1 MRKWTFL
8 IVFLLI
14 ILGLIWYV
22 TFGYYSEGK
31 QGGFVLRLSKQGY
44 VFKTYEGEL
53 KIGGIS
59 EGEGTLSATLWRF
72 SVNAGNEK
80 AIENLELAI
89 KTGRRVSLTY
99 QEKFFKLP
107 WNGETQYFV
116 TEVEVLPVAGQRN
129 YIPGIEP
136 EYKDTPQLE
145 SQPLPELEG
154 ADTSSTV
161 L

>member
-8 IVFLLI
+8 IVILLI
-14 ILGLIWYV
+14 ILGFLWYV
-22 TFGYYSEGK
+22 SFGYYSEGK

-59 EGEGTLSATLWRF
+59 EGEGTLSATMWRF
-72 SVNAGNEK
+72 SVNSSNQD

-116 TEVEVLPVAGQRN
+116 TEVEVLPVSGMRN
-129 YIPGIEP
+129 SLPGIEP
-136 EYKDTPQLE
+136 GYQELPQPEPL
-145 SQPLPELEG
+145 PLPELES
-154 ADTSSTV
+154 DTST
-161 L
+161 LL